1 MKRLI
6 VLSAMLFISTL
17 AFSQTQKAKI
27 MTTAQCKMCKMTIE
41 KAVNQLD
48 GIEMAE
54 LDVTSKKL
62 KVKFDESKLSL
73 DRIRQAVAAVGYQA
87 DDVAAVEKAY
97 NELPP
102 CCQLGG
108 HD

>member
-17 AFSQTQKAKI
+17 AFSQSKKAKI
-27 MTTAQCKMCKMTIE
+27 MTTAQCEMCKMTIE
-41 KAVNQLD
+41 KAVNQLE
-48 GIEMAE
+48 GIETAE
-54 LDVTSKKL
+54 LDITSKKL

-87 DDVAAVEKAY
+87 DDVLAKEKAY
-97 NELPP
+97 KDLPQ